1 MSAVVSMPAVR
12 RVTGRRPAPVRH
24 RDDLLGRVHLAVRM
38 ARRAVKAAVNREVL
52 TGEGAAGEEAAKTS
66 AGVSAAAGSASSA
79 DASGA
84 SACHPPALVPAKV
97 VGEAAML
104 LRMTAPLRGLDET
117 LDVESRL
124 LAVQLVP
131 QARGGRVRE
140 RLCHDPGRAL
150 EHASAHLF
158 LSDAGYPDEAF
169 DRLLA
174 GVVEGNAVQG
184 SERLPNHLL
193 EGEWLDQI
201 WRGRVDAEPA
211 NAALLDR
218 TCLGWPL
225 DVLGCSTLD
234 LYLLT
239 HVVMYASDMGR
250 RAVTLPR
257 EPVDV
262 LAEVEAALAAAL
274 DADNLDLA
282 AELLWTWPM
291 LRQPW
296 SPVATFAYGVLA
308 REQDELGFLPG
319 PDYARWAGQAAG
331 RDALSHEELVLRSS
345 YHATFVMGML
355 CAAALLPGGGG
366 HAVAMP
372 VTPLQD
378 GSSDVCDRPR
388 WERAF
393 ESLDDAA
400 RSRLEPL
407 RVSVRFRRAAA
418 TGDIDALREVLA
430 ATLDQRGGDGPS
442 ARQAL
447 RKLQRAIAISR
458 ASAVSVASSASSLQR

>member
-12 RVTGRRPAPVRH
+12 RVAGRRPAPVRH

-52 TGEGAAGEEAAKTS
+52 NGEE
-66 AGVSAAAGSASSA
+66 SASA
-79 DASGA
+79 
-84 SACHPPALVPAKV
+84 ACHPPPLVPAKV
-97 VGEAAML
+97 VGESAML

-140 RLCHDPGRAL
+140 RLCHEPGRAL

-211 NAALLDR
+211 DAALLDR

-234 LYLLT
+234 LYLFT

-250 RAVTLPR
+250 RAVVLPR
-257 EPVDV
+257 EPVDI

-296 SPVATFAYGVLA
+296 SPIATFAYGVLA
-308 REQDELGFLPG
+308 REQDALGFLPG
-319 PDYARWAGQAAG
+319 PDYERWASQPAGQ
-331 RDALSHEELVLRSS
+331 DAMSHEDLVLRSS

-366 HAVAMP
+366 RATAVP
-372 VTPLQD
+372 VTPLPD
-378 GSSDVCDRPR
+378 GMADQADRPDQPDGPDRAAWPR
-388 WERAF
+388 WQRAF
-393 ESLDDAA
+393 EALDDAA
-400 RSRLEPL
+400 RSRLAPL
-407 RVSVRFRRAAA
+407 SVSVRFRRAAA
-418 TGDIDALREVLA
+418 TGDINALREVLA
-430 ATLDQRGGDGPS
+430 STLDEHGADGPS

-447 RKLQRAIAISR
+447 RKLQRAMAIVR
-458 ASAVSVASSASSLQR
+458 ASGASGVSTASGASSLQR